1 MDDTGSSF
9 LNVLQTDVDLLH
21 LLNPSHQGVGLG
33 FQRMELAVGHVNCAS
48 VLMEAA
54 IFSKNG
60 ETLVNWTAIQAVIL
74 PAHLG
79 AQAEHRS
86 SGQWW
91 RKIVAS
97 VTVPDKLNRMFI
109 CSERSDLNDTAK
121 IPDFGPQDEV
131 PQNIMYRPPA
141 WGPGFFPLPPPL
153 SYTTNWAITR
163 PNRPPPGSRHKSTQ
177 TNPPELGLSDMVGVF
192 TKPIPAKPKSPGVSV
207 VSAVSGAPINPV
219 TTGTGSPAIPVTTG
233 TGTPVI
239 PITTGTGTPVIP
251 AITGT
256 GTGTPTNPD
265 STGLGISTSPAAHG
279 TGSAIGTGTSIS
291 SDTTGGGVSIG
302 TGAPIGTGGSINA
315 VTASITASAS
325 PAAPG
330 TGVAPGPGI
339 APGPGV
345 VPGPGVAP
353 GTHTQ
358 PQSSRGR
365 RIVDRVK
372 KSTRKAARNAQ
383 HLFMF
388 GETSRRRAHGY
399 TPGAAA
405 AAAPVAGPPP
415 GPPMASGALMGAA
428 PGVTGSKTVGGSG
441 A

>member
-1 MDDTGSSF
+1 MSHLLLLGDDYKQLPNVRAIIEAYRMGELDFSSTLVTYWSNGEKISEPGKFQLKHFLSVNKRYNGHEGFWVEGGQQVGSNYLRICMGIPSSMKGALHHYFDIAIRPPGAQIHRTYEFMDDTGSSF
-9 LNVLQTDVDLLH
+9 LNVLQADVDLLH

-60 ETLVNWTAIQAVIL
+60 EILVDWTAIQAVIL

-86 SGQWW
+86 SGQWC

-153 SYTTNWAITR
+153 SYTTNRSITR
-163 PNRPPPGSRHKSTQ
+163 PNKPPPGPRNILTQ
-177 TNPPELGLSDMVGVF
+177 TDPPELGLSDMVGVF
-192 TKPIPAKPKSPGVSV
+192 TKPVPAKPKSPAVSF
-207 VSAVSGAPINPV
+207 VSAVSGTPV
-219 TTGTGSPAIPVTTG
+219 VPVTTG
-233 TGTPVI
+233 TGTPVT
-239 PITTGTGTPVIP
+239 PTITI
-251 AITGT
+251 T
-256 GTGTPTNPD
+256 GTGTPTNPG
-265 STGLGISTSPAAHG
+265 STGLGVSTSPVAPG

-302 TGAPIGTGGSINA
+302 TGHSIGTGGSISPVNP
-315 VTASITASAS
+315 SIADSAS
-325 PAAPG
+325 PVAPG
-330 TGVAPGPGI
+330 TGI
-339 APGPGV
+339 APG
-345 VPGPGVAP
+345 
-353 GTHTQ
+353 TYTQ
-358 PQSSRGR
+358 P
-365 RIVDRVK
+365 
-372 KSTRKAARNAQ
+372 
-383 HLFMF
+383 
-388 GETSRRRAHGY
+388 
-399 TPGAAA
+399 
-405 AAAPVAGPPP
+405 
-415 GPPMASGALMGAA
+415 
-428 PGVTGSKTVGGSG
+428 
-441 A
+441 